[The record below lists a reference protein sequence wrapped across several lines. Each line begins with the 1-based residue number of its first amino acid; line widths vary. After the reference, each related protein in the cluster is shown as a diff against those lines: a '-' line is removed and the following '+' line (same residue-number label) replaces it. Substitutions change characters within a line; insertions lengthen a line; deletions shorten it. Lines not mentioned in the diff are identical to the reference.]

1 MRGPFCFYSKFDF
14 RARLSRFVVGQVFTR
29 VWPVD
34 SCCNSFLAARWGIA
48 ATHLSIPL
56 WNTSKLRA
64 KLFAFVVCLSK
75 VDNAGRS
82 A

>member
-14 RARLSRFVVGQVFTR
+14 LARLSRFVVGQVFTR

-48 ATHLSIPL
+48 ATHLSKSTDAVIDDGPN
-56 WNTSKLRA
+56 WPKGYII
-64 KLFAFVVCLSK
+64 KFYV
-75 VDNAGRS
+75 RS
-82 A
+82 S